1 MPLAQQDWSF
11 NMPNAVSID
20 RQARP
25 GGNSHQGQGR
35 GGQQGGRRPDR
46 RGDEPREEKIFN
58 EYVIGIDRVARVV
71 KGGRR
76 FRFKALVAV
85 GDGKQRIGVGVAKG
99 MDVQVAVAK
108 ATDKAK
114 KSLMTVPILNA
125 TIPHDV
131 EAKVGGAK
139 VLLKPAA
146 PGTGV
151 IAGGTVRSIIGLT
164 GINNLLSKALGSK
177 NKVNNAYATLAAL
190 RMLVPEDEWL
200 NKPIRRA
207 AKVAESKVEAKP
219 VEEKAAPKAK
229 VAKKALPQAQGKE
242 VK

>member
-1 MPLAQQDWSF
+1 
-11 NMPNAVSID
+11 MPNAVSID
-20 RQARP
+20 RQARDD
-25 GGNSHQGQGR
+25 
-35 GGQQGGRRPDR
+35 RRPRGDR
-46 RGDEPREEKIFN
+46 RNQREAEAPKDKTFS
-58 EYVIGIDRVARVV
+58 EYVVGIDRVARVV

-85 GDGKQRIGVGVAKG
+85 GDGKQRVGIGVAKG

-114 KSLMTVPILNA
+114 KSLITIPVVNA

-151 IAGGTVRSIIGLT
+151 IAGGTVRSIVNLT
-164 GINNLLSKALGSK
+164 GISNLLGKALGSN
-177 NKVNNAYATLAAL
+177 NKVNNAYATLEAL
-190 RMLVPEDEWL
+190 RQLVPKEQWL
-200 NKPIRRA
+200 KKSA
-207 AKVAESKVEAKP
+207 ASKATKE
-219 VEEKAAPKAK
+219 APKAATK
-229 VAKKALPQAQGKE
+229 KPAKKETK
-242 VK
+242 

>member
-1 MPLAQQDWSF
+1 MPHALKDWSS

-20 RQARP
+20 RQAHP
-25 GGNSHQGQGR
+25 GGD
-35 GGQQGGRRPDR
+35 RRPRGDR
-46 RGDEPREEKIFN
+46 RDNRNDGPKEDKIFT
-58 EYVIGIDRVARVV
+58 EYVVGIDRVARVV

-85 GDGKQRIGVGVAKG
+85 GDGKQRVGVGVAKG

-114 KSLMTVPILNA
+114 KSLINIPVVNN

-139 VLLKPAA
+139 VLLMAAA

-151 IAGGTVRSIIGLT
+151 IAGGTVRSIVNLT
-164 GINNLLSKALGSK
+164 GITNLMGKALGSN
-177 NKVNNAYATLAAL
+177 NKVNNAYATIEAL
-190 RMLVPEDEWL
+190 RQLVPKSQWVKKHD
-200 NKPIRRA
+200 A
-207 AKVAESKVEAKP
+207 AKPADKAEVAEK
-219 VEEKAAPKAK
+219 PKAK
-229 VAKKALPQAQGKE
+229 KE
-242 VK
+242 ETK